1 MSTESQPQESPL
13 QRPGSIAWVDLT
25 VPEATPLR
33 DFYTQVIGWT
43 HVDVGMGDYAD
54 YAMVPVGAGSP
65 VAGVCHARG
74 LNQDLP
80 PVWLVYVVVE
90 DLAMS
95 IRAVEVGGGRVVSPP
110 RTMGGG
116 RMAVI
121 ADPTG
126 AMIGLYQYVDQTA

>member
-1 MSTESQPQESPL
+1 MSDESQAQESSP

-33 DFYTQVIGWT
+33 DFYKQVIGWK

-54 YAMVPVGAGSP
+54 YAMVPPGGAGP

-74 LNQDLP
+74 VNQDLP

-90 DLAMS
+90 DLVAS
-95 IRAVEVGGGRVVSPP
+95 IRAAEMGEGRVVSPP